1 MDSGQVAFLVVA
13 NPQQESAKHAPVS
26 LWGRVWIAVIL
37 VFSWL
42 LVLARAIPERS
53 GDRGVFVSMA
63 ERLAAGDVL
72 YVDVWDNKEPLFFL
86 TLAAGRLVSPYM
98 DVVLELLWI
107 LAICLAAFA
116 LIRTR
121 NFSPLMSTLV
131 AFSGTPLII
140 TGAIYYAG
148 FTHLPSTA
156 LTLAGFALL
165 VRGHPVLS
173 GVLLAVLVGFKI
185 IIVPV
190 SLALFLAW
198 FLVHRDRR
206 GLILYVL
213 GGLGGLIGLA
223 LLLIARGELTG
234 FIDLLISNIGYSQSP
249 ISDAYA
255 IPIWVHLEP
264 VMQNSAVVVLA
275 ITVAIITLARLIAP
289 TKSNELWWG
298 TLFALL
304 SSILVLGI
312 TGLWIHHGQILYIPA
327 TLALLLAVTTIPQ
340 AQIVRPASIM
350 LVIALSIVLSG
361 SSSMRATVD
370 ELLSARGQWT
380 DLARLSEPSLALLEI
395 APDGASYARLG
406 KNTDD
411 SHAQGLRDFSH
422 PCYQFVQYTYDL
434 PSTLEFIPECL
445 PSVDYV
451 IVDPGLQPE
460 VGQDR
465 WNVFV
470 AASEKAL
477 GNDFACE
484 ERDWGRLCTN
494 KRLTGPESG

>member
-1 MDSGQVAFLVVA
+1 M
-13 NPQQESAKHAPVS
+13 
-26 LWGRVWIAVIL
+26 IL
-37 VFSWL
+37 TLTWL

-53 GDRGVFVSMA
+53 GDRGVFASMA

-98 DVVLELLWI
+98 DVALELLWI
-107 LAICLAAFA
+107 LAICIAAFA
-116 LIRTR
+116 LMRAR
-121 NFSPLMSTLV
+121 HVSSLMSALV

-165 VRGHPVLS
+165 VRGHPILS
-173 GVLLAVLVGFKI
+173 GVLLAALVGFKI

-198 FLVHRDRR
+198 FLIHRNWRA
-206 GLILYVL
+206 LILYIL
-213 GGLGGLIGLA
+213 GGLGGLVSLA
-223 LLLIARGELTG
+223 LLLIVRGELTG
-234 FIDLLISNIGYSQSP
+234 FIDLLISNVGYSQSP

-264 VMQNSAVVVLA
+264 VMQSSAVLVLA
-275 ITVAIITLARLIAP
+275 ITVAIITLSRLLAP
-289 TKSNELWWG
+289 TKNNELWWG
-298 TLFALL
+298 TLFALI

-350 LVIALSIVLSG
+350 LVVALSVVLSG

-370 ELLSARGQWT
+370 ELLSARGKWT
-380 DLARLSEPSLALLEI
+380 DLNRLSEPSLALLEI
-395 APDGASYARLG
+395 TPGGASYARLG

-411 SHAQGLRDFSH
+411 SHAQGLRGFSH

-434 PSTLEFIPECL
+434 PSTLNFIPDCL

-460 VGQDR
+460 GEQNR
-465 WNVFV
+465 WNAFV
-470 AASEKAL
+470 VSSEEAL
-477 GNDFACE
+477 ADDFTCE
-484 ERDWGRLCTN
+484 ARDWGRLCTN
-494 KRLTGPESG
+494 KRLAEPDSSQLD